1 MKHGILVHAAPDD
14 VGVAVMDLNP
24 GDEVGVV
31 TLEGDFVMTVK
42 AVDAVPL
49 GHKVAM
55 RAMPAGHVLLKYE
68 RPIGKTTQ
76 PIAQGA
82 HVHTHNLKT
91 MRWDVEGGLAGSA
104 VPEIPVKAAEAAD
117 ATERLSRGGRK
128 PETLKLLGYRR
139 ENGRVG
145 IRNYVLILP
154 VDDISNAAA
163 EGVGHLIKGTLALPH
178 PYGRLQFGE
187 DLELTFRTLAG
198 AGRNPNVAA
207 VIVIGIEPN
216 WTQRIVD
223 SIAETGKPVAGFSIE
238 RYGDLKTIEMAS
250 RKAMEYVQW
259 ANELQR
265 EPFSPEE
272 LWMSTKCGESDTTSG
287 LASNPTVGRVFERLD
302 AAGATLI
309 FGETTEVTGG
319 EDIIMGRCVSPEVV
333 AEFKRVFDDYQALIA
348 SQGVDLMGSQPTE
361 GNIRGGLTTIEEKAL
376 GNIQK
381 MGRCKVQSVLDPAV
395 EPGGP
400 GLHFMDSS
408 SAAAEMV
415 TLCAAAGS
423 VVHFFP
429 TGQGNIIGNP
439 IIPVIKLCANPLTVE
454 TMSEHIDVDLTGLVR
469 VEINLDEAADRAMEM
484 LERTICGRFTAAEA
498 LRHDEFVLTKL
509 YRSA

>member
-1 MKHGILVHAAPDD
+1 MKHGVLIHDTVDD
-14 VGVAVMDLNP
+14 VGVAVLDLNP

-31 TLEGDFVMTVK
+31 TLEGQPAGLIQ
-42 AVDAVPL
+42 AVEAIPL
-49 GHKVAM
+49 GHKIAL
-55 RAMPAGHVLLKYE
+55 RDLPAGHRLLKYG
-68 RPIGKTTQ
+68 RPIGQTTQ
-76 PIAQGA
+76 PISRGA
-82 HVHTHNLKT
+82 HVHTHNLRT
-91 MRWDVEGGLAGSA
+91 LRWALEGA
-104 VPEIPVKAAEAAD
+104 VMPEVVARGRLTYTVSGRDP
-117 ATERLSRGGRK
+117 ATLR
-128 PETLKLLGYRR
+128 LLGYRR

-145 IRNYVLILP
+145 IRNHILILP

-163 EGVGHLIKGTLALPH
+163 EGVARLIKGTMALPH
-178 PYGRLQFGE
+178 PYGRLQFGA

-207 VIVIGIEPN
+207 VVVIGIEPK

-223 SIAETGKPVAGFSIE
+223 RIVETGKPVAGFSIE
-238 RYGDLKTIEMAS
+238 RYGDLKTIEMAA
-250 RKAMEYVQW
+250 RKAKEFVQW
-259 ANELQR
+259 AGELQR
-265 EPFSPEE
+265 EPFAIQE

-287 LASNPTVGRVFERLD
+287 LAANPTVGRVFERLA

-319 EDIIMGRCVSPEVV
+319 EDIIMAQCATPQV
-333 AEFKRVFDDYQALIA
+333 AADFKRVFDDYQALIV
-348 SQGVDLMGSQPTE
+348 SQGVDLLGSQPTE
-361 GNIRGGLTTIEEKAL
+361 GNIRGGLTTIDEKAL

-381 MGRCKVQSVLDPAV
+381 MGRCTVQSVLEPAM
-395 EPGGP
+395 EPTGP

-429 TGQGNIIGNP
+429 TGQGNVIGNP
-439 IIPVIKLCANPLTVE
+439 ILPVIKLCANPLTVA
-454 TMSEHIDVDLTGLVR
+454 TMSEHIDVDLTGLLR
-469 VEINLDEAADRAMEM
+469 VELNLDEAADRALAV
-484 LERTICGRFTAAEA
+484 LEQTIRGRLTSAEA